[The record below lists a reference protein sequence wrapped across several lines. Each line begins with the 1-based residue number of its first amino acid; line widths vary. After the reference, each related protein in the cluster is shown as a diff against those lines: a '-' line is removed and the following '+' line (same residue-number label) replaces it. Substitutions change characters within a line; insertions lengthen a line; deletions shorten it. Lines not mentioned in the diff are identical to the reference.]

1 MSFQIS
7 SILRDV
13 DVVLENVSVRGCVFT
28 DPFYHLSV
36 VEISCDRSREGD
48 IVLEMRGVDF
58 SHNMNPG
65 GIAGFRAQDPSC
77 VKVKLR
83 DFDFHGNTYFL
94 GSIFGHKNDLENIVI
109 SENTQWSKTFT
120 DSRTFYDRVSAII
133 YMHRNVDLPIW

>member
-7 SILRDV
+7 SIFRDV
-13 DVVLENVSVRGCVFT
+13 DVVLESVSIRGCVFT
-28 DPFYHLSV
+28 DPSYNLSV
-36 VEISCDRSREGD
+36 VEISCDRSRDGD

-109 SENTQWSKTFT
+109 SENTQRRQSVVG
-120 DSRTFYDRVSAII
+120 DRMSYHTSQKI
-133 YMHRNVDLPIW
+133 YIPSNVDLPTW